1 MTEFSNVSEVVIK
14 KILLGFDTRK
24 VAGMEQILSKF
35 LRESA
40 AVLALTFRNI
50 INLSIK
56 LSNFSE
62 E

>member
-1 MTEFSNVSEVVIK
+1 MTEFSNASEVVIK

-24 VAGMEQILSKF
+24 VAGMKQILSKF